1 MKVLN
6 NHKGDIDG
14 RVKLDEDDL
23 SIIITALKESIQN
36 YPLSAGV
43 WHKQPLLEKLSAV
56 MESLIEQRVF
66 REIALDHQPSD

>member
-14 RVKLDEDDL
+14 RVILDEDDL
-23 SIIITALKESIQN
+23 YVLTTSLKESIQN

-43 WHKQPLLEKLSAV
+43 WQKEPLLKQLSAM
-56 MESLIEQRVF
+56 MESLIEQRII
-66 REIALDHQPSD
+66 REIALDHKPSD